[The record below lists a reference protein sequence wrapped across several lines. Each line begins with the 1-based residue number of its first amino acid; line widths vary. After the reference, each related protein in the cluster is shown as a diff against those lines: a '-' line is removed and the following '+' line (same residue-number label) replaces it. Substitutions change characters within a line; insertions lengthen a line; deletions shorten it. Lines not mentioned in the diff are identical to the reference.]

1 MCFLSAEWTHSTTG
15 RGFCVIIY
23 EKKRKII
30 LPIKIV
36 IRLKN
41 DISILY
47 LFYFLNIL
55 LFIVI
60 DYLFNV
66 LFFYIVTMVELIQA
80 SGHPTWRAK
89 LMCRLHVV
97 ERTDKQKNIC
107 KLCYLILAEPR
118 NVTRDIDI
126 AFMINSSEATVKH
139 TKIHKLPKILSS
151 G

>member
-1 MCFLSAEWTHSTTG
+1 
-15 RGFCVIIY
+15 
-23 EKKRKII
+23 
-30 LPIKIV
+30 
-36 IRLKN
+36 
-41 DISILY
+41 
-47 LFYFLNIL
+47 
-55 LFIVI
+55 
-60 DYLFNV
+60 
-66 LFFYIVTMVELIQA
+66 MVELIQA

-126 AFMINSSEATVKH
+126 AIMINSSEATVKH
-139 TKIHKLPKILSS
+139 TQIHKPLKILSS